1 VGADPAASSPVF
13 KVNPSVAFHQQPL
26 CNYLTSHYPSKVVVV
41 VKARG
46 ASIQTDIIPRCSI
59 LIPPTPSLLSLMLNV
74 TLLSD
79 GPESSD
85 DDKPNHFQD
94 RLPTLSETG

>member
-1 VGADPAASSPVF
+1 MGAGPTASSPVF

-41 VKARG
+41 KARG
-46 ASIQTDIIPRCSI
+46 ASIETDIIPRCCSI

-94 RLPTLSETG
+94 RLPTLSEAR